1 VSQRTPAQAEAE
13 LASLFEAL
21 AARPRMHDFFAVLRR
36 VESLRADLPRIG
48 RAARPSL
55 EVLRLGSEA
64 EMDFA
69 PASLAVFEP
78 DAPGAPRLGVRFFGL
93 LGPQGPMPTALT
105 EYVRD
110 RLRSRGD
117 ATLARFLDMF
127 HHRLLSLFYRA
138 WAQSQP
144 ATHLDRPQD
153 DRFSAWLG
161 SSIGSANAAHGAGHL
176 PEHAR
181 LFQAGL
187 LGARS
192 RHPEG
197 LAKLLSGHFGVP
209 IRIEQHVAQWLV
221 PEAAD
226 RSRLG
231 FAGSRPERNRLQP
244 PRLGASANAGNKVR
258 DRQFKFRVVV
268 GPMAF
273 EDYEAFL
280 PGTPRWLALADWVR
294 SYAGL
299 HLRHDVQL
307 VLAGAQVARP
317 CLGHRVR
324 LGVSTW
330 IGRDEPSRD
339 RDELRLRP
347 DTSFLARRAARTAT
361 EPEPTPA

>member
-1 VSQRTPAQAEAE
+1 MSERTREQAEAE
-13 LASLFEAL
+13 LATLFEAL
-21 AARPRMHDFFAVLRR
+21 AARPRVHDFFAVLRR

-48 RAARPSL
+48 RAPRPSL
-55 EVLRLGSEA
+55 EALRLGAEA

-69 PASLAVFEP
+69 PASLTAFEH
-78 DAPGAPRLGVRFFGL
+78 DGHGAPRLGVRFFGL

-117 ATLARFLDMF
+117 ATLARFLDIF

-144 ATHLDRPQD
+144 TTHLDRPLD

-161 SSIGSANAAHGAGHL
+161 SSIGSANAAHGATHL

-221 PEAAD
+221 PETED

-244 PRLGASANAGNKVR
+244 ARLGATANAGNKVR
-258 DRQFKFRVVV
+258 DRQFKFRLVV
-268 GPMAF
+268 GPLGF

-280 PGTPRWLALADWVR
+280 PGTARWLALSDWVR

-299 HLRHDVQL
+299 DLRHDVQL
-307 VLAGAQVARP
+307 VLAGAQVSKP
-317 CLGHRVR
+317 CLGHHVR

-330 IGRDEPSRD
+330 IGRAGPARD

-347 DTSFLARRAARTAT
+347 QTSFLLRRARSGVAEAERTLA
-361 EPEPTPA
+361 